1 MPATLRERPLGI
13 CCSFSNGSRAEL
25 DLGAPEGSR
34 LGRDLLVGLASL
46 VHPHGSVDAAST
58 VSHYLRAARHMVA
71 TLAGQGFVGGAGELT
86 RAKLAEYWMAATVPF
101 EACTRAMLVAFDAEN
116 GGLAR
121 DARELAGGR
130 AFNPQRFRRS
140 LPPYP
145 EAEWS
150 RLGQACASTIEESF
164 AAHRAALVAAARGAD
179 PALGGW
185 SGDNLAWLLVRRG
198 PSTLARVATHV
209 GISTR
214 AARDQGGFGQASR
227 ALFPH
232 MDVTVA
238 YLLAFGMSSGVVPDG
253 IADLVVGDIDWAGDA
268 SVLLSYVKGR
278 TGPESVTLGRRAV
291 RLLEQ
296 WLSHSALLRAFVPAG
311 QARQLWL
318 GVNQEGS
325 RAVSAGPVHHNVVH
339 RWAASHNLADSDG
352 RPLKIARHRIRTTHL
367 SLRDKRSWAG
377 NPRATI
383 DPNHGA
389 AVEGDHY
396 LSAATPAQR
405 RAVEAIIADAQHDLV
420 RRAQPPTVLTG
431 DEMAALAEAWPTMV
445 AGLDRDDMVDEA
457 SVLAELVGGQRDVFV
472 AACADQLSGLH
483 GPTGEPCPARP
494 WVCLV
499 CPLAVFAPRHAGNLL
514 RLKAFFAR
522 QWQAM
527 PANQFMSVFGPYAQA
542 IDHILE
548 RYQPAVLAAAAG
560 GVAGNDAELPLRPEE
575 LSR

>member
-1 MPATLRERPLGI
+1 MPATLREQPLGVS
-13 CCSFSNGSRAEL
+13 CVFSDGSPAEL
-25 DLGAPEGSR
+25 SLHAPGGAQ
-34 LGRDLLVGLASL
+34 LGRDLLVGLVEL
-46 VHPHGSVDAAST
+46 VHPHGTVDKAST
-58 VSHYLRAARHMVA
+58 VNHYLRAARHMVA

-86 RAKLAEYWMAATVPF
+86 RAKLAEYWMAATVPV
-101 EACTRAMLVAFDAEN
+101 EACTRAMLAGFDVATA
-116 GGLAR
+116 GLSAPV
-121 DARELAGGR
+121 RELVEGR

-150 RLGQACASTIEESF
+150 RLGQACASTVEESF
-164 AAHRAALVAAARGAD
+164 AAHRAALGAAARGTD
-179 PALGGW
+179 PAVGGW
-185 SGDNLAWLLVRRG
+185 SGDNLSWLLARRG
-198 PSTLARVATHV
+198 PSTLVQVATHV

-214 AARDQGGFGQASR
+214 AARNQGGFGQASR

-238 YLLAFGMSSGVVPDG
+238 YLLGFGMSSGVVPDG
-253 IADLVVGDIDWAGDA
+253 VADLVVGDIDWAGDA

-278 TGPESVTLGRRAV
+278 TGPESLTLGRRAV

-296 WLSHSALLRAFVPAG
+296 WLSHSALLRAFVPTG

-325 RAVSAGPVHHNVVH
+325 RSVSAGPVQRNVVH
-339 RWAASHNLADSDG
+339 RWAVSHNLTDSDG

-383 DPNHGA
+383 DPNHGPA
-389 AVEGDHY
+389 IEGDHY

-405 RAVEAIIADAQHDLV
+405 RAVETIIADAQHDLV
-420 RRAQPPTVLTG
+420 RRAQPPTVLIG
-431 DEMAALAEAWPTMV
+431 DDIAALAGAWPTMV
-445 AGLDRDDMVDEA
+445 AGLDRDDIVGDA

-483 GPTGEPCPARP
+483 GPKGQPCPARP

-527 PANQFMSVFGPYAQA
+527 PANQFMSVFGPYARA
-542 IDHILE
+542 TDRILD
-548 RYQPAVLAAAAG
+548 RYQPAVLGAAAG